1 MTALLVILG
10 SLFAVGCLVGLLFY
24 RADLSREEERI
35 PSDQDWA
42 PGLEPS
48 DAAHTIIHDA
58 PGVRPP
64 SAKDP

>member
-24 RADLSREEERI
+24 RADLTKEAQRI
-35 PSDQDWA
+35 PSDQDWE

-48 DAAHTIIHDA
+48 DPAHTIVHDPSGLNA
-58 PGVRPP
+58 P